1 VIVGEVGTGTWL
13 QTALLHTLA
22 AFSVGRWSVD
32 LSCVMVQLPRRAL
45 VGGIQLV
52 TSGQLVAVW
61 NPQALLSMPTENQGL
76 DC

>member
-1 VIVGEVGTGTWL
+1 MKEPQVIVGEVGTGTWL

-45 VGGIQLV
+45 VGGI
-52 TSGQLVAVW
+52 
-61 NPQALLSMPTENQGL
+61 
-76 DC
+76 